1 MALDMLNFAYHNP
14 VRLVFGRGAENETG
28 RLALTVGRTCKVLVI
43 YGGGSVCRS
52 GLLGRVRES
61 LEAVGMTVIEKGGVQ
76 PNPRLNFVRET
87 VDWMRDQG
95 VGLVVAVGGGSVIDT
110 AKAVALGL
118 EYDGDCWDFFDG
130 HVTPEKAL
138 PVLAVLTLP
147 AAGSEQSVRCV
158 ISHHGAKAGIGAE
171 CLRPA
176 AAIVN
181 PELFTTLPKHQI
193 AAGVVDMMSHI
204 MERYFTATTE
214 TDYVDAQA
222 EAALRTAIAFGPQ
235 VYQDPT
241 NYDAWCQIG
250 LVGSFAH
257 NGYFGIG
264 RVEDWACHAIEH
276 EISGWNDAITHG
288 IGLAVVI
295 PAWMRY
301 VADRHPKRFAM
312 FARRVFD
319 VTAIDDREAAQAGID
334 ALVAFYKSLNMPI
347 TMAELGAE
355 DCPVHSLAHRCCRR
369 GPVGHL
375 MTLEAEDVEAILR
388 STL

>member
-1 MALDMLNFAYHNP
+1 MLNFAYHNP

-28 RLALTVGRTCKVLVI
+28 RLAQTVGRTCKALVI

-52 GLLGRVRES
+52 GLLGRVRDS
-61 LEAVGMTVIEKGGVQ
+61 LEASGMTVIEKGGVQ

-118 EYDGDCWDFFDG
+118 EYEGDCWDFFDG
-130 HVTPEKAL
+130 HATPEKAL
-138 PVLAVLTLP
+138 PVLAVLTIP

-158 ISHHGAKAGIGAE
+158 ISHHGTKAGIGAE

-181 PELFTTLPKHQI
+181 PELFMTLPKHQI

-204 MERYFTATTE
+204 MERYFTATTD
-214 TDYVDAQA
+214 TAYVDAQA
-222 EAALRTAIAFGPQ
+222 EAALRTAIAFGSQ

-276 EISGWNDAITHG
+276 EISGWNEAITHG
-288 IGLAVVI
+288 MGLAVVI

-301 VADRHPKRFAM
+301 VAERHPERFAM

-319 VTAIDDREAAQAGID
+319 VAACDDREAVQKGID

-355 DCPVHSLAHRCCRR
+355 DCPVHSLARHCCRR

-375 MTLEAEDVEAILR
+375 MALDAEDVEAILR
-388 STL
+388 SAL